1 MLTALDTTDDIVMG
15 LHAGADEYIAKPF
28 KFMEL
33 LAHIQALLRRVELDK
48 DHHQTVCGDLYIDA
62 SSHKAIRE
70 GKAFDLSVK
79 EFRLLQYLMEHEGEI
94 LSRRKLLKDVWD
106 KDFDTNT
113 NVVDVYVRY
122 LRQKIDDGFEHKL
135 IQTVVGTGYCFRRDA
150 EK

>member
-1 MLTALDTTDDIVMG
+1 
-15 LHAGADEYIAKPF
+15 
-28 KFMEL
+28 
-33 LAHIQALLRRVELDK
+33 
-48 DHHQTVCGDLYIDA
+48 
-62 SSHKAIRE
+62 
-70 GKAFDLSVK
+70 
-79 EFRLLQYLMEHEGEI
+79 MEHEGEI